1 MKKLFR
7 EPKIKNKYDLNE
19 KRMNSLVVLDRNRL
33 KDYGFFYNPIINAWY
48 YYDFVGESRLYA
60 DNEFWIGIYDETFE
74 KRCNMTKREI
84 KERTN
89 LNNKIRFKFTY
100 YGTDC
105 EYRIKTF
112 YDARRILNECD
123 LEIQEK
129 FIDLMNQLID
139 EKIIG
144 WENPC

>member
-1 MKKLFR
+1 MILRVIIRLVGDERCFSEAKLPNSFCIAQTKR
-7 EPKIKNKYDLNE
+7 IIFSNFADE
-19 KRMNSLVVLDRNRL
+19 KPFTPR
-33 KDYGFFYNPIINAWY
+33 YH
-48 YYDFVGESRLYA
+48 
-60 DNEFWIGIYDETFE
+60 
-74 KRCNMTKREI
+74 MTKREI